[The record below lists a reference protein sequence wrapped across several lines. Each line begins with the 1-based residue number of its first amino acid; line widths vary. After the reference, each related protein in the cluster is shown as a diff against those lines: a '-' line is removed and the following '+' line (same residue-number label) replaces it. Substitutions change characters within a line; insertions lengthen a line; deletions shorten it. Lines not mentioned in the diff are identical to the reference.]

1 VLTVQLT
8 GKLAKDRQANELVKL
23 PNEPIGQLLVFRT
36 FDTIAYGLI
45 VNASQS
51 ISVGDSVVNP

>member
-8 GKLAKDRQANELVKL
+8 GRVAKDRQANEFVKL

-36 FDTIAYGLI
+36 FDNISYGLI
-45 VNASQS
+45 VDASQS
-51 ISVGDSVVNP
+51 ISVGDAVVNP